1 MHSISKLNKFIIS
14 SSAWFGGVFFY
25 PGTAIIKAVLRLCE
39 KNYKK
44 MKKSVDKHK
53 RLVYYIYCS
62 RHTWAAK
69 LKKICGEVSE
79 WFKELVLK
87 TSDSERGRGFESH
100 PLRHMCKMAWL
111 EFRFINKRKFS
122 LEKYSRGWRGR
133 FAKSLGFARAAWVRI
148 PSSPPYLRTI

>member
-100 PLRHMCKMAWL
+100 PLRHIGNERVGTQLRLTRQNWL
-111 EFRFINKRKFS
+111 AVAAESIEYKI
-122 LEKYSRGWRGR
+122 
-133 FAKSLGFARAAWVRI
+133 KSLVLAWR
-148 PSSPPYLRTI
+148 STQEAEEDGLLNR

>member
-25 PGTAIIKAVLRLCE
+25 PGAAIIKAVLRLCE

-69 LKKICGEVSE
+69 LKRICGEVSE

-100 PLRHMCKMAWL
+100 PLRHFYHFFQWEPCGEVPKWL
-111 EFRFINKRKFS
+111 KGLPWKG
-122 LEKYSRGWRGR
+122 SRPLIAVRG
-133 FAKSLGFARAAWVRI
+133 FKSHL
-148 PSSPPYLRTI
+148 LRQKNR

>member
-25 PGTAIIKAVLRLCE
+25 PGAAIIKAVLRLCE

-69 LKKICGEVSE
+69 LKRICGEVSE

-87 TSDSERGRGFESH
+87 TSDSARGRGFESH
-100 PLRHMCKMAWL
+100 PLRHSILWIFRDWL
-111 EFRFINKRKFS
+111 GHLLPVARFFWYSTILGKAIGARS
-122 LEKYSRGWRGR
+122 LYS
-133 FAKSLGFARAAWVRI
+133 
-148 PSSPPYLRTI
+148 TIENPLSNR